1 MKLKTIEVGGTVYA
15 EIQDGKP
22 VYLTDDDKAVAF
34 DAPATKDTISRLNNE
49 AKQHREAKE
58 ALEAKLKDFEGIE
71 DPVKALKALETLK
84 NLDDKKLI
92 DAGEVEKV
100 KQEAKAAFDER
111 LKQQEKKYLP
121 LVDELSK
128 ERDSLRSQLH
138 TEKLTTAFNRSKFI
152 QDKLAIPV
160 DLAQSRFGGNFF
172 IEEGKIRAKGADG
185 NLVYSRAN
193 PGNPAEFDEAIEIMV
208 DAYPYRDS
216 ILKGTGASGGGA
228 AGGGGASGKQITR
241 AQFDKLPPAEKAA
254 AAREKL
260 IVD

>member
-1 MKLKTIEVGGTVYA
+1 MELKTIELNGGVYA
-15 EIQDGKP
+15 EVRDGKP
-22 VYLTDDDKAVAF
+22 VYQSDGKEIAF
-34 DAPATKDTISRLNNE
+34 NAPATKDTIARLNNE

-58 ALEAKLKDFEGIE
+58 AFEAKLKDFEGIE
-71 DPVKALKALETLK
+71 DPAKALKALETIK

-121 LVDELSK
+121 LVDDLNK
-128 ERDSLRSQLH
+128 ERDSLRNQLH

-160 DLAQSRFGGNFF
+160 DLAQSRFGGNFY

-185 NLVYSRAN
+185 NMVYSRAN
-193 PGNPAEFDEAIEIMV
+193 PGNAADFDEAMEIMV

-228 AGGGGASGKQITR
+228 SGGGSGGSKQMTR
-241 AQFDKLPPAEKAA
+241 AQFDNLPPAEKVA
-254 AAREKL
+254 AAREKT